1 MSGLL
6 LFLIKSTVC
15 LQSFRLMESFR
26 SRSGSSAI
34 LILLVR
40 HRYVSSNFDYW
51 THTCGGPRGLL
62 KPHSLNCIS
71 GGQPEDLLQAI
82 VDSVD
87 PTETCPFLASFDK
100 VYDIVSCSNSC
111 VTHRSHLHLAVQY
124 TVYFPVHSQS
134 RRPFSAAVAFIIAVK
149 ATAKGEVRRRRCSLL
164 REHRLYSPK
173 RLSVVEYLLVVLGS
187 KVDAD
192 VRRSFEDTF
201 ARFMPGDTSM
211 IEDIRMKGERQ
222 IQRQR

>member
-1 MSGLL
+1 
-6 LFLIKSTVC
+6 
-15 LQSFRLMESFR
+15 MESFR
-26 SRSGSSAI
+26 
-34 LILLVR
+34 ILLGSCAISIILAR
-40 HRYVSSNFDYW
+40 HSYVSSNFDCW

-134 RRPFSAAVAFIIAVK
+134 QRPFYISIFGIWRHLHVNRYGRTLKTRFGIAYLSNELHLE
-149 ATAKGEVRRRRCSLL
+149 ANGEQY
-164 REHRLYSPK
+164 ET
-173 RLSVVEYLLVVLGS
+173 VEGHTL
-187 KVDAD
+187 
-192 VRRSFEDTF
+192 
-201 ARFMPGDTSM
+201 
-211 IEDIRMKGERQ
+211 
-222 IQRQR
+222 